1 MTQIKQDL
9 HRILHPPVSPL
20 IKGGIKEG
28 YLSVK
33 ICVICGLISFLFF
46 TLIDSSFSQSE
57 PPPRITVTPK
67 QVNLGVMKKDE
78 VKLYKVIVGNKGK
91 GNLYIANI
99 PAPNEK
105 TGISLSKNAIKPGKK
120 VELTFFYRGIDT
132 GKIKDFVS
140 IESNDPK
147 NPSVKIILKGEVI

>member
-1 MTQIKQDL
+1 MKKKRLNHRGHRGKNKIFL
-9 HRILHPPVSPL
+9 HF
-20 IKGGIKEG
+20 
-28 YLSVK
+28 
-33 ICVICGLISFLFF
+33 ISIVFFLFASGE
-46 TLIDSSFSQSE
+46 LASFAADPQ
-57 PPPRITVTPK
+57 PKITVAPK

-91 GNLYIANI
+91 GDLYITNI

-105 TGISLSKNAIKPGKK
+105 TGISLSKNAIKPDKK

-132 GKIKDFVS
+132 GKIKDYVF

-147 NPSVKIILKGEVI
+147 TPSVKIILNGEVK

>member
-1 MTQIKQDL
+1 MDIISSGNLPQDNRNNNAMGNRTR
-9 HRILHPPVSPL
+9 RIFL
-20 IKGGIKEG
+20 IAHCS
-28 YLSVK
+28 L
-33 ICVICGLISFLFF
+33 LIAL
-46 TLIDSSFSQSE
+46 TLASISQSE

-91 GNLYIANI
+91 GNLYITNI

-120 VELTFFYRGIDT
+120 IELTFFYRAINI
-132 GKIKDFVS
+132 GKINEHVF
-140 IESNDPK
+140 INSNDPK
-147 NPSVKIILKGEVI
+147 TPSVKIILKGEVR